1 MFEKEKLI
9 PLAALLLF
17 AFAFVGL
24 LWGDQIGWTSL
35 IYRVPSY
42 VLFGIAIVGLAFAWR
57 FRPTAFGMRR
67 GGWIMI
73 LVVLGTIMAWQFFS
87 YSQGR

>member
-9 PLAALLLF
+9 PIAALLLF

-24 LWGDQIGWTSL
+24 LWGDQIGWVDML
-35 IYRVPSY
+35 NRVPSY
-42 VLFGIAIVGLAFAWR
+42 VMFGIVIIGLAFAFR

-67 GGWIMI
+67 GGWIAI
-73 LVVLGTIMAWQFFS
+73 LVVLGAVVAWQFFT
-87 YSQGR
+87 YLQRR